1 MYSKIKSMGHPL
13 HLMLVNFPI
22 GLLTTSVIFDIL
34 HWVKGNGFWSE
45 IAFWMITVGIISG
58 LLAALVGTID
68 WTGIPSGTH
77 ARRVGVWHG
86 TANGAV
92 LALFLVSWLLRLN
105 APGNPFVVAYIVS
118 FLGAALLGVTGWL
131 GGELTGRFGVGIE
144 EGANINAPMT
154 FSGLPA
160 NAASPVGHS
169 SPKDKT
175 PVVE

>member
-1 MYSKIKSMGHPL
+1 MYSKIKSMDHPL

-34 HWVKGNGFWSE
+34 HWVTGNGFWSE
-45 IAFWMITVGIISG
+45 IAFWMIAAGGISG
-58 LLAALVGTID
+58 LLAAVVGTLD

-77 ARRVGVWHG
+77 ARQVGVWHG
-86 TANGAV
+86 TANGVV

-105 APGNPFVVAYIVS
+105 APGNPSVLAYILS

-160 NAASPVGHS
+160 NAVPPVGHS
-169 SPKDKT
+169 SPTGKT
-175 PVVE
+175 PAVE

>member
-1 MYSKIKSMGHPL
+1 MYSKIKSMDHPL

-34 HWVKGNGFWSE
+34 HWVTGNGFWSE
-45 IAFWMITVGIISG
+45 IAFWMIAAGGISG
-58 LLAALVGTID
+58 LLAAVVGTLD
-68 WTGIPSGTH
+68 WTGIPAGTH

-92 LALFLVSWLLRLN
+92 LALFLASWLLRLN
-105 APGNPFVVAYIVS
+105 APGNPSVLAYILS
-118 FLGAALLGVTGWL
+118 FLGAALLGGTGWL

-160 NAASPVGHS
+160 NAVPPASHS
-169 SPKDKT
+169 SLTGKT

>member
-34 HWVKGNGFWSE
+34 HWVSGNGFWSE
-45 IAFWMITVGIISG
+45 IAFWMITAGGISG
-58 LLAALVGTID
+58 LLAAGVGTLD
-68 WTGIPSGTH
+68 WTGIPAGTH
-77 ARRVGVWHG
+77 ARLVGVWHG
-86 TANGAV
+86 VGNGVV

-105 APGNPFVVAYIVS
+105 APGNPSVVAYILS
-118 FLGAALLGVTGWL
+118 FLGAALLGGTGWL

-144 EGANINAPMT
+144 ESANINAPMT

-160 NAASPVGHS
+160 NAIPPVGHS
-169 SPKDKT
+169 SPTGKT